1 MWFFKKNA
9 SPDAPEENLTLD
21 LLMPYAKSVF
31 EKTLEEFSNSSEE
44 YITIFESAK
53 KEFIEACHV
62 LEKYS
67 GEPNVEDMW
76 APNINSIKAQ
86 KSAYTKTLERVLEK
100 NKEGSFDTTYGKYKA
115 ELTYMDE
122 TISEMLRVNSMFKII
137 VMSYSNELNQFK
149 KIFSNM
155 ERVRDKLR
163 ISLDEIEPDHRKYED
178 IRNKIENLY
187 GMTEEISLMDENKEG
202 LSKDISLFENSD
214 NTTIAEK
221 LKKTIIEKNNKLGSL
236 NKEIAA
242 ISLQLS
248 NILMPIERAARKMD
262 YSYSGGKSLVSYI
275 EKPLENFK
283 SEHDYIE
290 FNNLL
295 NSLFSLVESDKI
307 LLKGK
312 EVTLSQINKIN
323 NSNINELIIRLSSLD
338 KELHILKEE
347 IFSDEQ
353 DIKENLS
360 KTSILAEKKKEF
372 FQMEE
377 RKNELINSIN
387 STKRRI
393 EELFFTHYKKKI
405 KII

>member
-1 MWFFKKNA
+1 MWFFKKND
-9 SPDAPEENLTLD
+9 SPDTPQEDLTLD
-21 LLMPYAKSVF
+21 TLMPSAKLAF
-31 EKTLEEFSNSSEE
+31 EKALEDFSKSSEG
-44 YITIFESAK
+44 YIAIFESAK

-86 KSAYTKTLERVLEK
+86 KSAYTKTLERVLDK

-137 VMSYSNELNQFK
+137 VMSYSNELNHFK

-155 ERVRDKLR
+155 ERARDKLR
-163 ISLDEIEPDHRKYED
+163 MSLDAIEPDHRKYED

-187 GMTEEISLMDENKEG
+187 GMTEELSLMEENKKG

-214 NTTIAEK
+214 STAITEK
-221 LKKTIIEKNNKLGSL
+221 LKKIIIEKNKKLESL
-236 NKEIAA
+236 NKEMAG

-248 NILMPIERAARKMD
+248 NVLMPIERAARKMD

-283 SEHDYIE
+283 SEHDYVE

-323 NSNINELIIRLSSLD
+323 NSNINELIIRLSTLD
-338 KELHILKEE
+338 KELRVLKEE
-347 IFSDEQ
+347 VFSDEQ

-360 KTSILAEKKKEF
+360 KTSIVNEKKKEF
-372 FQMEE
+372 LQMEE
-377 RKNELINSIN
+377 RKNELTNSIN

-393 EELFFTHYKKKI
+393 EELFSSYYKKKI
-405 KII
+405 KIV